1 MRKTL
6 LFAFSLFSITA
17 FSQEHFSGINISRRN
32 GLLNAYINPSELNN
46 MVTKYDVN
54 VFNMSTNISNNKIK
68 ISDIIGGENIED
80 KIFTGTEPVSMRV
93 DALVL
98 GPSFGMKVK
107 KWAFAVTSAANIKA
121 NAIDVDVT
129 LGNALNS
136 SFLGTAQIN
145 SDYNQ
150 RMNGA
155 TWGEI
160 NLSAARTL
168 YENDAHKFNA
178 GATFKLLFPGSYSN
192 FGLNNL
198 HGTVTVDP
206 ATGDVYLYNAT
217 ATMNFSYAGAL
228 AESYESRSNYNEV
241 FAGGL
246 NGFGADFGINYQLKE
261 KASVAADG
269 TTQKTSGYKL
279 NAGLSFRNMGSMT
292 FKSEN
297 NQSANYTLNIPTSN
311 PLNLEEFNDAESVG
325 DIEQILKDNGYLTQQ
340 NSSTDF
346 KVTLPAVINLYADYK
361 IHNKWSVSAYTQQKL
376 SDDTQNDF
384 TTIQNIITLTPRF
397 SSENYEIY
405 MPFSDNEV
413 SGFTAGFGFRAGG
426 FFLGSGSVVTA
437 LLNNSKQADLY
448 LGFRIGF

>member
-1 MRKTL
+1 MKKIL
-6 LFAFSLFSITA
+6 LLASSLLSITA
-17 FSQEHFSGINISRRN
+17 FSQEHFSGINISKRT

-46 MVTKYDVN
+46 MVTKFDVN
-54 VFNMSTNISNNKIK
+54 VINMSTNVSNNKIK
-68 ISDIIGGENIED
+68 FSDIVNGENIED
-80 KIFTGTEPVSMRV
+80 KIFTGTEPVNMRL
-93 DALVL
+93 DALIL

-107 KWAFAVTSAANIKA
+107 KWAFAISSAANIKA

-136 SFLGTAQIN
+136 SFLGTAEIN
-145 SDYNQ
+145 SSYNQ

-168 YENDAHKFNA
+168 YENDKHKFNA

-198 HGTVTVDP
+198 QGTVTVEP
-206 ATGDVYLYNAT
+206 VTGDVYLYNAT
-217 ATMNFSYAGAL
+217 ATMNFSYSGAL
-228 AESYESRSNYNEV
+228 ADSYKTSSNYDEI

-246 NGFGADFGINYQLKE
+246 NGYGADFGFNYQLKE
-261 KASVAADG
+261 KASAAADG
-269 TTQKTSGYKL
+269 TTPKTGGYKL
-279 NAGLSFRNMGSMT
+279 NTGLSFRNMGSMT
-292 FKSEN
+292 FKSDN
-297 NQSANYTLNIPTSN
+297 NKSANYVLNIPTAN
-311 PLNLEEFNDAESVG
+311 PLNLEEFNDAQSVA

-340 NSSTDF
+340 NSGTDF
-346 KVTLPAVINLYADYK
+346 KVNLPAVINAYVDYK
-361 IHNKWSVSAYTQQKL
+361 IYNKWSVSAYTQQKL
-376 SDDTQNDF
+376 SDDTQDDIM
-384 TTIQNIITLTPRF
+384 TIQNIITLTPRF

-413 SGFTAGFGFRAGG
+413 SGFTTGFGIRAGG
-426 FFLGSGSVVTA
+426 FFLGSGSVITA